1 MQKQDLIF
9 NKMRLIIKNATV
21 VHVTPSSEAYHLDLD
36 IEGVETNDLLTRIDI
51 VTAIEYYGMTELLDT
66 IREHYGITA
75 LLDTIGEVHLK

>member
-1 MQKQDLIF
+1 
-9 NKMRLIIKNATV
+9 MRLIIKNAKI

-51 VTAIEYYGMTELLDT
+51 VSAIEYYGMTELLDT

-75 LLDTIGEVHLK
+75 ILDTIGEVHLKQSFGGL